1 MRGLFAN
8 GRIVDLI
15 LLLVFVEAVALL
27 IYHRVTGRG
36 LGTIDVVM
44 VLLPGACLL
53 LALRAALTH
62 AAWTSVATWLVAA
75 LATHLADVWRRHR

>member
-1 MRGLFAN
+1 MGELFPS

-15 LLLVFVEAVALL
+15 VVLVLVEAVVLSL
-27 IYHRVTGRG
+27 YHRMTRRG

-44 VLLPGACLL
+44 ALLPGGCLL

-62 AAWTSVATWLVAA
+62 APWTSVATWLAAA
-75 LATHLADVWRRHR
+75 LATHLADLWRRHR